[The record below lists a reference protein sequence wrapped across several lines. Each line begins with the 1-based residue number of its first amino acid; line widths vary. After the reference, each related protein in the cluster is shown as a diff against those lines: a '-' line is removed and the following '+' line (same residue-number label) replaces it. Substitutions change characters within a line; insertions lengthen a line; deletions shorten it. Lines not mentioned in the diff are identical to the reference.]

1 MAIFEDIDMIKFF
14 RAFLIALA
22 LLPFSAGAADMI
34 DINTATAAELEQVNG
49 LGPSKANAIV
59 KYRSEHGAFTSLDDL
74 TKVPGIGE
82 KSLEK
87 MRSQLTVTAPKAA
100 EPAAKK

>member
-1 MAIFEDIDMIKFF
+1 MNRFI
-14 RAFLIALA
+14 RGLLVALSM
-22 LLPFSAGAADMI
+22 LPFSVGAAGPI

-49 LGPSKANAIV
+49 LGPAKASAIV
-59 KYRSEHGAFTSLDDL
+59 QYRSEHGAFASLDEL

-87 MRSQLTVTAPKAA
+87 MRGSLSVTAPKAA
-100 EPAAKK
+100 EPPAKKQ

>member
-1 MAIFEDIDMIKFF
+1 MNRFIRALLVSLAI
-14 RAFLIALA
+14 
-22 LLPFSAGAADMI
+22 LPFSAGAAGTL

-49 LGPSKANAIV
+49 LGPAKASAIV
-59 KYRSEHGAFTSLDDL
+59 QYRSEHGAFASVDEL

-87 MRSQLTVTAPKAA
+87 MRSQLGVAA
-100 EPAAKK
+100 PAATEAATKKP

>member
-1 MAIFEDIDMIKFF
+1 MNRFI
-14 RAFLIALA
+14 RALLVALA
-22 LLPFSAGAADMI
+22 ILPFSAGAAETL

-49 LGPSKANAIV
+49 LGPAKASAIV
-59 KYRSEHGAFTSLDDL
+59 QYRSEHGAFTSVDEL

-87 MRSQLTVTAPKAA
+87 MRSQLGVAA
-100 EPAAKK
+100 PAATEAATKKP